1 MLRATALRGLAVV
14 GLEAVRKI
22 GAINEVILDPD
33 ARQIAGFQVSPGSA
47 LFGAGQSQLLAASA
61 IRAIGPDAVMVQ
73 IAAARDEELVRL
85 TSLPRI
91 SHLLGRKVVS
101 ESGVLL
107 GAIGDVLI
115 DRADGRIIGYT
126 LRAPGV
132 RGQLEAVF
140 GRAPEGQPDYV
151 RATADLRLGENLIV
165 VPDGAL
171 VRHAGAAAPAAAAPG
186 LRRWADPRRRW
197 SAPAGGAREA
207 PTAARTGERPDP
219 TATTARLPIGDER
232 GAGANVER

>member
-1 MLRATALRGLAVV
+1 MLRATALLGLAVV

-47 LFGAGQSQLLAASA
+47 LFGAGQSLLLAASA
-61 IRAIGPDAVMVQ
+61 ICAIGPDAVMVQ
-73 IAAARDEELVRL
+73 ITAARDEELVRL
-85 TSLPRI
+85 TSLPTI

-115 DRADGRIIGYT
+115 DRADGRIIGYA

-140 GRAPEGQPDYV
+140 GRAQEGQPDYV

-171 VRHAGAAAPAAAAPG
+171 VRHAGAAAPAAAAAASSATRRTAVRTKKRKEPG
-186 LRRWADPRRRW
+186 F
-197 SAPAGGAREA
+197 
-207 PTAARTGERPDP
+207 
-219 TATTARLPIGDER
+219 
-232 GAGANVER
+232 